1 MWKKVVSHILKLMD
15 KSRGMFLE
23 NQYKNKHQEEAGS
36 HIAWLG
42 VKQEIVLPLD
52 YIICHF

>member
-1 MWKKVVSHILKLMD
+1 MN

-23 NQYKNKHQEEAGS
+23 NQVRIRHQEEAGS
-36 HIAWLG
+36 HIAWIE

>member
-1 MWKKVVSHILKLMD
+1 
-15 KSRGMFLE
+15 MFLE

>member
-1 MWKKVVSHILKLMD
+1 MGKSGNDVLVNGQKWRNVFRELSKVSNHK
-15 KSRGMFLE
+15 E
-23 NQYKNKHQEEAGS
+23 TGS
-36 HIAWLG
+36 HIVWLG